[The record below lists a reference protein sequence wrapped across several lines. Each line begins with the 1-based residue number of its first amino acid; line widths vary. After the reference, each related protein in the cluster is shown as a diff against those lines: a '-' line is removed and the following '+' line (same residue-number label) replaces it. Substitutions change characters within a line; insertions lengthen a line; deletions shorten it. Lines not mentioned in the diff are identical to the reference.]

1 MAYEISE
8 GAAAAALLL
17 PTLELDKLEGAT
29 EFAYNYLPTA
39 MGLIYDNLDN
49 VVMSDN
55 ELKQYKEWFDPTNAM
70 EDIVINEKGKDAR
83 LTAVLHGYSAA
94 RGIKAWFRSSQS
106 GEGSNDKVADNNVF
120 VTGAGWDG
128 KISFLKMRVGKW
140 DDYNSSDLVVIKGHC
155 YYGISLKKKKKESS
169 ADPPMINKSVKALL
183 EELGQDK
190 MADDFYAA
198 RIGYFGGLV
207 YTQTQAGGALAG
219 STTNGMSNE
228 DLFLTTIKNP
238 FPFFSIYFSITHIW

>member
-17 PTLELDKLEGAT
+17 PTSELDKLEGAT

-39 MGLIYDNLDN
+39 MGLIYDNLIN
-49 VVMSDN
+49 VVMSSA
-55 ELKQYKEWFDPTNAM
+55 ELKQYQAWFDPANAM
-70 EDIVINEKGKDAR
+70 VSKTIDGKGKDAR

-106 GEGSNDKVADNNVF
+106 GKGSDDKVANKDVF

-155 YYGISLKKKKKESS
+155 YYGVSLKKKEK
-169 ADPPMINKSVKALL
+169 
-183 EELGQDK
+183 
-190 MADDFYAA
+190 
-198 RIGYFGGLV
+198 RIFC
-207 YTQTQAGGALAG
+207 
-219 STTNGMSNE
+219 
-228 DLFLTTIKNP
+228 
-238 FPFFSIYFSITHIW
+238 

>member
-17 PTLELDKLEGAT
+17 STTELEKLKGKT
-29 EFAYNYLPTA
+29 EADYNYLPTA
-39 MGLIYDNLDN
+39 MGLIYDNLTN
-49 VVMSDN
+49 VVMSPA
-55 ELKQYKEWFDPTNAM
+55 ELKQYQAWFNPKNAM
-70 EDIVINEKGKDAR
+70 VSKIIDGKGKDAR

-106 GEGSNDKVADNNVF
+106 GKGSDDKVANKNVF

-128 KISFLKMRVGKW
+128 KIAFLKMRVGDW

-183 EELGQDK
+183 EELGHDK
-190 MADDFYAA
+190 MATDFYAA
-198 RIGYFGGLV
+198 RVG
-207 YTQTQAGGALAG
+207 
-219 STTNGMSNE
+219 
-228 DLFLTTIKNP
+228 FLGVKLKNKQRMVV
-238 FPFFSIYFSITHIW
+238 HWLEV